1 SSHQSALSSL
11 LSSHSIKATGK
22 DDKLLKID
30 EAKILRN
37 GQQFHELNAG
47 HDRFITLLPIE
58 FSSENI

>member
-1 SSHQSALSSL
+1 
-11 LSSHSIKATGK
+11 
-22 DDKLLKID
+22 
-30 EAKILRN
+30 AKILRN